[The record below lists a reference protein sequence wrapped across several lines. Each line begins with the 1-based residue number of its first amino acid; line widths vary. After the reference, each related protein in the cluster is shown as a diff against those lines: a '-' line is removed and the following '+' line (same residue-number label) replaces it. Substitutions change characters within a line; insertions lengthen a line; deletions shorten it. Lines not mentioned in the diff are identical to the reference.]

1 MGSQFDGLA
10 QVAEHISRLQIDIR
24 TLRSIKL
31 IDLRLTDGPLPI
43 GKHCRRVHLDECREV
58 IDGRIEILDGTV
70 SDSQQYREYQ
80 ANIHRGVHYLSE
92 QSTARVERVRAAVAE
107 FLNAEAP
114 EEIIFTSGTTES
126 INLVARAFADGVL
139 KPGDRVLTT
148 EMEHRSN
155 LVPWQEACRRAG
167 AEKLV
172 VPMTDAGELDMEEL
186 LRLLDAGPQLL
197 AVTWVSNVLG
207 TVNPLP
213 LIIRMAHAVGC
224 PVLVDAAQA
233 MRHAPVDVR
242 TLDCDFLCFSGH
254 KMLAPT
260 GVGVLYGKR
269 RWLERLPPVHFGGG
283 MIDEV
288 DTARATWAEL
298 PFKFE
303 AGTPNIAGIIGL
315 GAALDY
321 LRGIGL
327 PAIYERESALTAYAE
342 ARLRER
348 GDLDVLG
355 APARRAG
362 AVSFNLRGL
371 SYYDVAKLLDQL
383 GVAVRSGHHCA
394 QPLLAHFGLTGA
406 VRVTPAFYN
415 TREEIDAL
423 SAGLDRIAALSGKGR

>member
-1 MGSQFDGLA
+1 MM
-10 QVAEHISRLQIDIR
+10 ETHLQLDIEAVR
-24 TLRSIKL
+24 R
-31 IDLRLTDGPLPI
+31 DFPI
-43 GKHCRRVHLDECREV
+43 LSRRVHGHPLVYLDNGATTFVPEPV
-58 IDGRIEILDGTV
+58 LTAVGA
-70 SDSQQYREYQ
+70 QYRTYQ

-92 QSTARVERVRAAVAE
+92 QSTARVERVRQQVAD

-114 EEIIFTSGTTES
+114 EEIIFTSGATES
-126 INLVARAFADGVL
+126 VNLVARAFADGIL
-139 KPGDRVLTT
+139 KPGDRLLVT
-148 EMEHRSN
+148 EMEHHSN

-167 AEKLV
+167 AALDV
-172 VPMTDAGELDMEEL
+172 VHVPETGELDQEEL

-213 LIIRMAHAVGC
+213 QIIRMAHAVGC

-233 MRHAPVDVR
+233 MRHGRVDVGA
-242 TLDCDFLCFSGH
+242 LDCDFLCFSGH
-254 KMLAPT
+254 KMMAPT
-260 GVGVLYGKR
+260 GVGVLFGKR
-269 RWLERLPPVHFGGG
+269 RWLERLPPASFGGG

-288 DTARATWAEL
+288 DCKGATWAAP

-315 GAALDY
+315 GAALEY
-321 LRGIGL
+321 LQSLGL
-327 PAIYERESALTAYAE
+327 PAIYEREADLAAYAE

-348 GDLDVLG
+348 DDLDILG
-355 APARRAG
+355 APGRRAG
-362 AVSFNLRGL
+362 AISFNLLGL
-371 SYYDVAKLLDQL
+371 SPYDVAKLLDQL

-394 QPLLAHFGLTGA
+394 QPLLARFGLSGA

-423 SAGLDRIAALSGKGR
+423 IAGLDRIAALSQRSL